1 MHSCPLLSASSD
13 VQIEELHILLL
24 QSLIKL
30 DYSLNTFLLA
40 FPSSQMQRSPIIIIL
55 TVDSSSVHDEEFSY
69 RLAFLRV
76 LREHIHH
83 EMQRCVAFTISF
95 IDISSAHDELL
106 NNPHFKFDHS

>member
-30 DYSLNTFLLA
+30 DDSLNTFLLA
-40 FPSSQMQRSPIIIIL
+40 FPSSQMQGSPIIIVL
-55 TVDSSSVHDEEFSY
+55 TVNFSSVHDQELSY
-69 RLAFLRV
+69 GLAFLRV

-83 EMQRCVAFTISF
+83 EMQWCIAFTISF
-95 IDISSAHDELL
+95 INISATHDEFLH
-106 NNPHFKFDHS
+106 NPHFKFDHS